1 MLSDKFWINRD
12 GIQVW
17 VATSHLKTVADRP
30 DFFGV
35 DENEAKNILLLHE
48 ELYGNEPEFSNKFE
62 HCDLNLMEKLSKIKT
77 FEQKIYDAGFVYGE
91 YDETTLTLRSTSE
104 YEMHSALKK
113 LVLIEQISNLS
124 LMIDTKTSCFAIRS
138 FVNSNEIF
146 YYLNENIFPRKGKY
160 CFQKIKQNKP
170 KFKFINILYASKTR
184 SNSTSSKV

>member
-17 VATSHLKTVADRP
+17 VATNHLKTVADRP
-30 DFFGV
+30 DFFNV
-35 DENEAKNILLLHE
+35 DSNEAKKIYLLYT
-48 ELYGNEPEFSNKFE
+48 ELYGDETEFSSKFE
-62 HCDLNLMEKLSKIKT
+62 YYDENSLNKLNQIKI
-77 FEQKIYDAGFVYGE
+77 FEQQLYDAGFVYGE
-91 YDETTLTLRSTSE
+91 YDEITLTLRSTSE
-104 YEMHSALKK
+104 YEMHSVLKK
-113 LVLIEQISNLS
+113 LILIESISNLS
-124 LMIDTKTSCFAIRS
+124 LMIDTKTSLFAVRKFITP
-138 FVNSNEIF
+138 NEIF

>member
-104 YEMHSALKK
+104 Y
-113 LVLIEQISNLS
+113 
-124 LMIDTKTSCFAIRS
+124 
-138 FVNSNEIF
+138 
-146 YYLNENIFPRKGKY
+146 
-160 CFQKIKQNKP
+160 
-170 KFKFINILYASKTR
+170 
-184 SNSTSSKV
+184 